1 MEVNVHMKSSE
12 SELSIGELA
21 EPFGLATHVLRHWE
35 SVGVLEP
42 SRRAGGQ
49 RRYTPEQ
56 RLRVALVL
64 RAQEAGFS
72 LEQIRELF
80 GAEDGA
86 ARRDRL
92 AEHLARLDERMAR
105 LRAVRDMVAHTLSC
119 EAPDVLE
126 CPTMRAVLE
135 ETSVS
140 ECAAMH
146 GRTHPPNLRESP

>member
-1 MEVNVHMKSSE
+1 MKSSE

-80 GAEDGA
+80 GAADGA
-86 ARRDRL
+86 ARV
-92 AEHLARLDERMAR
+92 EHLKRLDERVAR

-119 EAPDVLE
+119 EAPDILE
-126 CPTMRAVLE
+126 CPNMRAVLE
-135 ETSVS
+135 EGAVS
-140 ECAAMH
+140 ECGAMH
-146 GRTHPPNLRESP
+146 GRTHPPRLRESP